1 MTATCTAH
9 GAPAVA
15 TCERCGVFLCEADRR
30 TLDAHVYCERCVVLP
45 EVDYL
50 ERYRLEFWGKRR
62 DGWSWLFLIG
72 GLINTAMVVSMIT
85 RSIIQDHKFQEFDA
99 IFVAVLVPFAIAQL
113 GWFFKQRWARVLLPV
128 LFLAVVVLM
137 GSVAGL
143 ASLPG
148 FLIPALVIFS
158 AFNAVRSRL
167 FFEIEVPRET
177 LKKDWSLYHDNPI
190 ARAGMTL
197 SLSGLLIPGFAVA
210 GLVCG
215 LIGLRRVDP
224 QAMPPVGNKRAAQ
237 IGVAFGVLGTLGWLT
252 VAVVMYLDRG

>member
-15 TCERCGVFLCEADRR
+15 TCERCGVFLCDADLRR
-30 TLDAHVYCERCVVLP
+30 LDAHVYCEPCVAHP

-72 GLINTAMVVSMIT
+72 GLINTAMVVSVISRFLVSDHRM
-85 RSIIQDHKFQEFDA
+85 QDFDV
-99 IFVAVLVPFAIAQL
+99 IFLAVLAPFAVAQL

-128 LFLAVVVLM
+128 LLLVVVVLM
-137 GSVAGL
+137 GLVAGV
-143 ASLPG
+143 AALPG
-148 FLIPALVIFS
+148 FLIPALAVFS
-158 AFNAVRSRL
+158 AFTSVRSRL
-167 FFEIEVPRET
+167 FFELEVPREA
-177 LKKDWSLYHDNPI
+177 LRKDWALYHDNPI

-197 SLSGLLIPGFAVA
+197 SIAGLLIPGFAVA

-224 QAMPPVGNKRAAQ
+224 QAMPPVGNRRAALV
-237 IGVAFGVLGTLGWLT
+237 GVGLGVLGTLGWL
-252 VAVVMYLDRG
+252 VFAVVMYLDLS